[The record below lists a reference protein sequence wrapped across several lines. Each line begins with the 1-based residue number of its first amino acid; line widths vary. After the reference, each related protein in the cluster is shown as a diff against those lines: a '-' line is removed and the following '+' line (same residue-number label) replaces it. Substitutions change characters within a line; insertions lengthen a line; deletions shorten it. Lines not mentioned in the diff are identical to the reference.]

1 LSGFELCKVFPT
13 KTETTGCRLKTRL
26 SSKKSNIANSN
37 FLFGRYL
44 GHLEKEPS
52 ACVAMAGCPGVD
64 KVEFTII
71 SENVFDSPAYV
82 WTKEGS
88 VNKIEMEVSQVNKGQ
103 LI

>member
-1 LSGFELCKVFPT
+1 ML
-13 KTETTGCRLKTRL
+13 R
-26 SSKKSNIANSN
+26 SKKSNIANIN
-37 FLFGRYL
+37 FGRYL

-82 WTKEGS
+82 WTKDGS
-88 VNKIEMEVSQVNKGQ
+88 VNMIEMEVSYIKLFFTFSSKSAFHFVIEFQ
-103 LI
+103 LGLS